1 MPLPVARVTVG
12 EVAALLVIVI
22 VALEETML
30 SGLKMTSN
38 EAVPEGARTI
48 GRVGKFPSLKFA
60 PAIVMEFTASEPW
73 PAFVMVAVI
82 LDDVRIATLPKA
94 TGLGATATPSGLH
107 SPRLPALNIAWT
119 SDWDNARLNA

>member
-1 MPLPVARVTVG
+1 M
-12 EVAALLVIVI
+12 
-22 VALEETML
+22 VALEETMP
-30 SGLKMTSN
+30 SELKRTKN
-38 EAVPEGARTI
+38 EAVPEGARIT
-48 GRVGKFPSLKFA
+48 GRVGNFPSVKFA

-73 PAFVMVAVI
+73 PALVMVGVI